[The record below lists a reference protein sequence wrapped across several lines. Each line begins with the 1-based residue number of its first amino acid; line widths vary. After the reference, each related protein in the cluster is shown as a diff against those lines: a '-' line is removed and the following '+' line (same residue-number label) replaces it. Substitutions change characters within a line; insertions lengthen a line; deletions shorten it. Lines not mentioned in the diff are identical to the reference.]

1 MARRLPG
8 HREGIRRH
16 QRYGQQT
23 LDLGRTLAPHLTLV
37 RPCQFCGSTDC
48 EWAEGDTQLAC
59 TDCGFETREFALTI
73 SDEVV
78 EVEVVTSIGLCVVC
92 DGRGCEFCPRV

>member
-1 MARRLPG
+1 MARLPG
-8 HREGIRRH
+8 HREGIRRY

-37 RPCQFCGSTDC
+37 RPCQLCGSTAC
-48 EWAEGDTQLAC
+48 EWAEDGTQLGC

-73 SDEVV
+73 NDEVV
-78 EVEVVTSIGLCVVC
+78 EIEIVHSIGCVVC
-92 DGRGCEFCPRV
+92 DDRGCEFCPVV